1 MKIAKKQLMKVIE
14 EEIQRYMEGLQ
25 ENDDDFE
32 LEIGEPR
39 VYTTRVHDGK
49 KVQMSVEDAE
59 KFDLHK
65 KKQNAK
71 WRRRRNKRLAQL
83 EKDKKYG
90 YAGAP
95 AARE

>member
-1 MKIAKKQLMKVIE
+1 MKVIE
-14 EEIQRYMEGLQ
+14 EEIQRYMEELQ

-39 VYTTRVHDGK
+39 VSATRMHDG
-49 KVQMSVEDAE
+49 VRVNMSIEDA
-59 KFDLHK
+59 KKYDLWK